1 MTDIKD
7 TDTEEM
13 RQLKELLKASQESL
27 RCEIR
32 DNKAREA
39 DAACGRMVHEALTP
53 FLRSVIVEEVNNLD
67 WSFLR
72 SLIVEE
78 VDNFDLITEADAER
92 IAEDYVTD
100 SIDNLSIEVESVVHI
115 RR

>member
-39 DAACGRMVHEALTP
+39 DAACGRMVHEAITP
-53 FLRSVIVEEVNNLD
+53 
-67 WSFLR
+67 FLR

>member
-1 MTDIKD
+1 
-7 TDTEEM
+7 M
-13 RQLKELLKASQESL
+13 RRLKERLLEETKTSEGLKTQVKAALESL
-27 RCEIR
+27 RCEIQ
-32 DNKAREA
+32 DNKSREA
-39 DAACGRMVHEALTP
+39 EAACGRMVHEALTP
-53 FLRSVIVEEVNNLD
+53 
-67 WSFLR
+67 FLR

>member
-39 DAACGRMVHEALTP
+39 DAACGRMVHEAITP
-53 FLRSVIVEEVNNLD
+53 
-67 WSFLR
+67 FLR

-78 VDNFDLITEADAER
+78 VNNFDLITEADAER